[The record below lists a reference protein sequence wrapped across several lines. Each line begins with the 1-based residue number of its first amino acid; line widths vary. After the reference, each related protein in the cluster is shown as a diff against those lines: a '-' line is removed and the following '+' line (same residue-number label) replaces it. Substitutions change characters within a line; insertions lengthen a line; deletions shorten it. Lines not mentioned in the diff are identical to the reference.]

1 MLKYLSP
8 SPYTIPEV
16 VKMPE
21 DLFAQLD
28 AELQNMTEDIVDDMG
43 KLSEKKAAINK
54 SIIENFWKV
63 WIRFDRMKIH
73 FTMEPS
79 PGAFATFKDFPEEWE
94 FRDNFDFTNTQSVY
108 LIDKTQDQGRTGDS
122 LKAWFYNLGKEVHFR
137 LVFEYCEGE
146 HYYKY
151 SGWKRIFAQQV
162 LYDSPIDKVNLNK
175 VWEILAGVIKVWLE
189 SHLRKNRDLLI
200 KYCKESF
207 EKGETFTN

>member
-16 VKMPE
+16 VTMAE

-28 AELQNMTEDIVDDMG
+28 AELQNMTDDIVDDMG
-43 KLSEKKAAINK
+43 KLSEKKASINK

-79 PGAFATFKDFPEEWE
+79 PGAFATFNDFPEDWK
-94 FRDNFDFTNTQSVY
+94 FRDNFDFANTQSVY

-122 LKAWFYNLGKEVHFR
+122 IKGWFYNLGKEVHFR

-175 VWEILAGVIKVWLE
+175 VWETLAGVIKVWFE

>member
-1 MLKYLSP
+1 M
-8 SPYTIPEV
+8 
-16 VKMPE
+16 MPE

-28 AELQNMTEDIVDDMG
+28 AELKDMTQDIVDDMG
-43 KLSEKKAAINK
+43 KLSDKKGSINK

-79 PGAFATFKDFPEEWE
+79 PGAFAQFDDFPESWK
-94 FRDNFDFTNTQSVY
+94 FRDNFNFAEVGSVY

-162 LYDSPIDKVNLNK
+162 LYDSPIDKVNIGK
-175 VWEILAGVIKVWLE
+175 VWELLAAVIKVWFE
-189 SHLRKNRDLLI
+189 SHLRKNRELLLKFI
-200 KYCKESF
+200 RENY